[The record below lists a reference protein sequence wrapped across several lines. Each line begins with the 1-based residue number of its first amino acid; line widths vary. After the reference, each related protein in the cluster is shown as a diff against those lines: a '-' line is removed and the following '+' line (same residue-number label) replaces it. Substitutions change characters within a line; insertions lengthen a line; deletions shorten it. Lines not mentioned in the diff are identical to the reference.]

1 MQGQFSKSSILL
13 VDDIEQKLE
22 ELQDTLEKNS
32 FRIIKN
38 EESANKKSEFLISSA
53 RLAVK
58 EAYLSTATTKY
69 IIIYGY
75 SFRVEAQNA
84 LLKVLEEPPKNI
96 IFLIL
101 ANSKSS
107 LLPTIFS
114 RLEYKYL
121 KKQRLIKDFELDL
134 RTFSLKDL
142 YAYLK
147 SKERIAQAEAKEEL
161 GSIMQ
166 EVTRKNIVLKSQEL
180 ELFSTSMKLINLNS
194 KPINVLGNLLLHI
207 LQNKKRV

>member
-1 MQGQFSKSSILL
+1 MQGQFLKSSILL
-13 VDDIEQKLE
+13 VDDIEQTLE
-22 ELQDTLEKNS
+22 ELQSALEKNS
-32 FRIIKN
+32 FRIIRN
-38 EESANKKSEFLISSA
+38 EESTNKKSEFLISSA
-53 RLAVK
+53 RLAIK
-58 EAYLSTATTKY
+58 EAYLSTANTKY

-101 ANSKSS
+101 ATSKSS
-107 LLPTIFS
+107 LLATVFS

-121 KKQRLIKDFELDL
+121 KKQKLIKNFELDL
-134 RTFSLKDL
+134 RTFSLKEL

-147 SKERIAQAEAKEEL
+147 SKERINQVEAKEEL
-161 GSIMQ
+161 GSLMQ
-166 EVTRKNIVLKSQEL
+166 EVTRKKIILKSQEL
-180 ELFSTSMKLINLNS
+180 ELFSTSMKLLNLNS
-194 KPINVLGNLLLHI
+194 KPINILGNLLLHI